1 MTAQELSETVDT
13 AAFKEAQRG
22 VCDAVDGGW
31 RKWSHVIEAD
41 QAVRL
46 KRIDP
51 FVDGLHAALGGKSK
65 ARSPD
70 SSPERIGS
78 ASRRAADRFSVPEPD
93 EGGDGWT
100 AHAAQSTSRP

>member
-1 MTAQELSETVDT
+1 MTAQEPSETADT
-13 AAFKEAQRG
+13 AAFKEARR
-22 VCDAVDGGW
+22 GGW
-31 RKWSHVIEAD
+31 DALAAGWRTWSHVIEAD

-46 KRIDP
+46 ERTDP

-78 ASRRAADRFSVPEPD
+78 ASRRPADGFSVP
-93 EGGDGWT
+93 
-100 AHAAQSTSRP
+100 

>member
-1 MTAQELSETVDT
+1 MTAQELSETADT
-13 AAFKEAQRG
+13 AAFKEARRG
-22 VCDAVDGGW
+22 EWDALAAGW
-31 RKWSHVIEAD
+31 RKWSHLIEAD

-46 KRIDP
+46 ERTDP
-51 FVDGLHAALGGKSK
+51 FVGGLHAALGGKSK

-78 ASRRAADRFSVPEPD
+78 ASQRPADGFSVPEPD

>member
-22 VCDAVDGGW
+22 GWDALAAGW
-31 RKWSHVIEAD
+31 RKWSHVTEAD

-46 KRIDP
+46 ERTDP
-51 FVDGLHAALGGKSK
+51 FADGLHAALGGNSK
-65 ARSPD
+65 AGAATAR
-70 SSPERIGS
+70 RS
-78 ASRRAADRFSVPEPD
+78 ASAPLASEPRMGSPSSSRMK
-93 EGGDGWT
+93 GGDRWT